1 MFLKLLK
8 LEIKK
13 ALHCLPVFFAALI
26 IFGTL
31 IGMIYS
37 SLSRS
42 LYEGE
47 AVARATVGVVTDES
61 DSRYIDMLIDY
72 LSGMESAAFALDF
85 EVMDEEEAMNGLN
98 RGRLVAVLLLPE
110 DTINGILYGDNFPV
124 QVVFSK
130 EQSLSNVFLY
140 ELTHAGMK
148 LLSSAQASTYAASTL
163 YEKAG
168 KPEDLWEAYN
178 DIDMLN
184 FSYVLSRERLFFTED
199 TLPAI
204 FTYAA
209 TALILLISFSHICF
223 APALRRE
230 DSGFY
235 QLLFSDRT
243 SPMLY
248 LFVKY
253 LVNSMLYFVLLFTG
267 LFIFSKAA
275 GDFDIYFDAKNILM
289 ILLCSCLITSMGLF
303 LEQLF
308 SEAGAIMAQ
317 IILCIAMLFLCGAIL
332 PAAFLPAVVL
342 NIGNALPFAPLHR
355 SLSYFLNGNS
365 ADPELLPLLLWSA
378 GLFFA
383 AWLIFKLRKEARS

>member
-8 LEIKK
+8 LETKK
-13 ALHCLPVFFAALI
+13 ALHCLPVFFAALV
-26 IFGTL
+26 IFGVL

-98 RGRLVAVLLLPE
+98 RGKLVAVLLLPE
-110 DTINGILYGDNFPV
+110 DTINGILYGENFPV

-148 LLSSAQASTYAASTL
+148 LLSSAQASTYAATTL
-163 YEKAG
+163 YAKAEKT
-168 KPEDLWEAYN
+168 EELWDAYN

-184 FSYVLSRERLFFTED
+184 FSYVLSREKLFFTED

-204 FTYAA
+204 YTYAA

-223 APALRRE
+223 APSLKRE
-230 DSGFY
+230 DTGFY

-243 SPMLY
+243 SPLLY
-248 LFVKY
+248 LIVKY
-253 LVNSMLYFVLLFTG
+253 LVNSLLYFILLLTG
-267 LFIFSKAA
+267 MFIFSKA
-275 GDFDIYFDAKNILM
+275 GSDFSISFDIKNILM
-289 ILLCSCLITSMGLF
+289 ILLCSCLITSLGLF

-332 PAAFLPAVVL
+332 PAAFLPGPML
-342 NIGNALPFAPLHR
+342 SIGNALPFAPLHR
-355 SLSYFLNGNS
+355 SLAYFLNGNS
-365 ADPELLPLLLWSA
+365 ADPELLPMAVWSA
-378 GLFFA
+378 GLFAA
-383 AWLIFKLRKEARS
+383 AWLVFKLRKEARS

>member
-8 LEIKK
+8 LETKK
-13 ALHCLPVFFAALI
+13 ALHCLPVFFAALL
-26 IFGTL
+26 IFGAL

-85 EVMDEEEAMNGLN
+85 EIMDEDKAINRLN
-98 RGRLVAVLLLPE
+98 RGELVAVLLLPE
-110 DTINGILYGDNFPV
+110 DTINSILYGDNFPV
-124 QVVFSK
+124 QVIFSK

-148 LLSSAQASTYAASTL
+148 LLSSAQASTYAAAAL

-168 KPEDLWEAYN
+168 MANELWDAYN

-184 FSYVLSRERLFFTED
+184 FSYVLSRERLFYTED

-204 FTYAA
+204 YTYAA

-223 APALRRE
+223 APSLRRE
-230 DSGFY
+230 DPGFY

-243 SPMLY
+243 SPILY
-248 LFVKY
+248 LIVKY
-253 LVNSMLYFVLLFTG
+253 LVNSLMYFILMLCG
-267 LFIFSKAA
+267 MFIFSKA
-275 GDFDIYFDAKNILM
+275 GSDFRISFDIKNILM
-289 ILLCSCLITSMGLF
+289 ILLCSCLITSLALL

-308 SEAGAIMAQ
+308 TEAGAIMVQ

-332 PAAFLPAVVL
+332 PAAFLPGPIL
-342 NIGNALPFAPLHR
+342 TIGNALPFAPLHR
-355 SLSYFLNGNS
+355 SLAFFLNGGN
-365 ADPELLPLLLWSA
+365 ADPELLPLALWSA
-378 GLFFA
+378 GLFAA
-383 AWLIFKLRKEARS
+383 AWLIFKLRKEAR